1 MGGDILHLC
10 HQARRMAHTFRTLLR
25 HASCAPFGHGI
36 LQPPRIFRRK
46 EQPPM
51 IVPTTNSVDGYRVS
65 GYYGIVFGEVITG
78 INFLRDLGAGI
89 RNLVGGRS
97 EGYEQELMQ
106 ARTEALQ
113 ELEQRA
119 ASLGAHAVIGVDM
132 DYEVLGQGNMLMVT
146 ASGTAVTLEQAV
158 PRRAARASR
167 GGRPARKGASAR
179 GRRRDPARC
188 GRPRRIPARRARTA
202 SRDRAPCWRRSRAR
216 AGV

>member
-1 MGGDILHLC
+1 
-10 HQARRMAHTFRTLLR
+10 
-25 HASCAPFGHGI
+25 
-36 LQPPRIFRRK
+36 
-46 EQPPM
+46 M
-51 IVPTTNSVDGYRVS
+51 IVTTTNSVDGYRVS

-132 DYEVLGQGNMLMVT
+132 DYEVLGQGNMLMVS
-146 ASGTAVTLEQAV
+146 ASGTAVTLTQV
-158 PRRAARASR
+158 
-167 GGRPARKGASAR
+167 
-179 GRRRDPARC
+179 
-188 GRPRRIPARRARTA
+188 
-202 SRDRAPCWRRSRAR
+202 
-216 AGV
+216 